1 VYPLRYTLLPRLG
14 RRLWVGTAKNCE
26 YNLAKDKKSCQY
38 PYDCPNN
45 LLFAHNR
52 LSSTR
57 SIPAS
62 QLLNKSNPNSNNKQ
76 IIATIIFLA
85 LIKNKEFAIHLN
97 LVHIFF
103 NPKVH
108 LTALFANWNTCPP
121 IISIVMP
128 LLFSVSHD
136 ISIDCRDSEI
146 WRRSN
151 DGKPGWAA
159 KCNLC
164 ATGDRKSDK
173 ER

>member
-1 VYPLRYTLLPRLG
+1 MYPLRYTLLPRLG

-45 LLFAHNR
+45 LFFAHNR

-62 QLLNKSNPNSNNKQ
+62 QLLNKSNPKSNNKQ
-76 IIATIIFLA
+76 IIATIFLA
-85 LIKNKEFAIHLN
+85 FIKDKEFTVDLDLICVLLN
-97 LVHIFF
+97 PQVNFT
-103 NPKVH
+103 V
-108 LTALFANWNTCPP
+108 LFSDWDTGSP
-121 IISIVMP
+121 IVSIVMP